1 MLPAT
6 RLAWLREAAASWPAP
21 TAKDPW
27 PVLFSGCLAG
37 LRCGVDGT
45 DNGPHPLM
53 VRVTQLPTVR
63 CVAFCPEDLALGTPR
78 GLPDL
83 AGGDGFD
90 VLDGRAQ
97 VRLDDGRDVT
107 AELVRAA
114 HEMVKVAQREQVRFA
129 IMMDMSAACGSQVI
143 SDGPRLVPERRY
155 RIGFGVAAAA
165 LSRARVPVVAQRDL
179 FTLDVLLRRLD
190 PSGPRLDDAVDH
202 HERPWYREHFKV

>member
-6 RLAWLREAAASWPAP
+6 RLARLREEAASWPAP
-21 TAKDPW
+21 TVEKPW
-27 PVLFSGCLAG
+27 PILFSGCLAG
-37 LRCGVDGT
+37 LRCGVDGS

-53 VRVTQLPTVR
+53 ARVTSLPTVR

-83 AGGDGFD
+83 TGGDGFD

-107 AELVRAA
+107 SALVHAA

-129 IMMDMSAACGSQVI
+129 ILMDMSAACGSQVI
-143 SDGPRLVPERRY
+143 SDGPRLVPDRRY

-165 LSRARVPVVAQRDL
+165 LFRAGVPVVAQRDR
-179 FTLDVLLRRLD
+179 FTLDELLRRLD
-190 PSGPRLDDAVDH
+190 PSAARLDDAVDH

>member
-83 AGGDGFD
+83 TGGDGFD
-90 VLDGRAQ
+90 VLDARAQ

-165 LSRARVPVVAQRDL
+165 LSRAAVPVVAQRDL
-179 FTLDVLLRRLD
+179 FTLDMLLRRLD